1 MHFGRTIYCRFVVFA
16 CNYMALTRGRYATY
30 ILKGIII
37 IVVVYTWKMIQ
48 LMMINRSMLSC
59 DIVQHVD
66 IENVNNK

>member
-1 MHFGRTIYCRFVVFA
+1 MHFGRTIYCRCVVFA
-16 CNYMALTRGRYATY
+16 CNYITLTRGRYATY

-37 IVVVYTWKMIQ
+37 IVVVYTWKMVQ